1 MQRQFVSR
9 RRVAQK
15 SSCFLPRQRSL
26 GTRSFLPRQRSLG
39 TRSFL
44 CAMGKR
50 AKLDP
55 QGTLLKVVTQ
65 STSCSD
71 SELRRILQGRE
82 GSGAPSIKRLRAAR
96 FDRFDEVMR
105 TIEVETDDGGTWTW
119 PLCQPNLLFAI
130 MASESA
136 HFQQLIRESL
146 RASPC
151 SRERPWNL
159 LVGFDEFVP
168 GNKLQLQ
175 PSRKAMN
182 LSFTFLELGS
192 DSVGGWGSIGAAIF
206 AKLFQSVISSSQ
218 NLIEC
223 PS

>member
-1 MQRQFVSR
+1 MSR
-9 RRVAQK
+9 RRLAQK
-15 SSCFLPRQRSL
+15 SIC
-26 GTRSFLPRQRSLG
+26 FLPRQRSLG

-55 QGTLLKVVTQ
+55 EGSLLKVGIAA
-65 STSCSD
+65 TSSSD
-71 SELRRILQGRE
+71 VELRRILQARE
-82 GSGAPSIKRLRAAR
+82 GSDAPTIKKLRAAR
-96 FDRFDEVMR
+96 YDRFDPVMR

-119 PLCQPNLLFAI
+119 HLCQPNLLFAT
-130 MASESA
+130 MVSESA
-136 HFQQLIRESL
+136 PLQQLLRESL
-146 RASPC
+146 RSSPC
-151 SRERPWNL
+151 SRDRPWNL

-192 DSVGGWGSIGAAIF
+192 DSVGEVGSIGAGIF
-206 AKLFQSVISSSQ
+206 ATLFQCVISSLQ
-218 NLIEC
+218 NLTGC

>member
-1 MQRQFVSR
+1 
-9 RRVAQK
+9 
-15 SSCFLPRQRSL
+15 
-26 GTRSFLPRQRSLG
+26 
-39 TRSFL
+39 
-44 CAMGKR
+44 MGKR

-55 QGTLLKVVTQ
+55 EDTLLKVVTQ
-65 STSCSD
+65 AASCSD
-71 SELRRILQGRE
+71 LELRRILQARE
-82 GSGAPSIKRLRAAR
+82 GSDAPTCDDLRAAR
-96 FDRFDEVMR
+96 HERFDAVVR

-119 PLCQPNLLFAI
+119 PLCQPNLLFAM

-136 HFQQLIRESL
+136 PFKQLIRESL
-146 RASPC
+146 IASPC
-151 SRERPWNL
+151 SRDRPWSL

-192 DSVGGWGSIGAAIF
+192 DSVGEVGSIGAEIF
-206 AKLFQSVISSSQ
+206 AKLFQCVISSLQ

>member
-15 SSCFLPRQRSL
+15 SSCFLPRQS
-26 GTRSFLPRQRSLG
+26 SLG

-65 STSCSD
+65 ATSCSD
-71 SELRRILQGRE
+71 SELRRILQARE
-82 GSGAPSIKRLRAAR
+82 GSDAPSARVLRAAR
-96 FDRFDEVMR
+96 LERFDAVMR

-136 HFQQLIRESL
+136 PFQQLIRESL

>member
-15 SSCFLPRQRSL
+15 SSCFLPRQS
-26 GTRSFLPRQRSLG
+26 SLG

-82 GSGAPSIKRLRAAR
+82 GSGAPSIKKLRAAR

-119 PLCQPNLLFAI
+119 PLCQPNLLFAT

-136 HFQQLIRESL
+136 PLQQLIRESL

>member
-15 SSCFLPRQRSL
+15 SSCFLPRQS
-26 GTRSFLPRQRSLG
+26 SLG

-65 STSCSD
+65 ATSCSD

-82 GSGAPSIKRLRAAR
+82 GSGAPSTKRLRAAR

-136 HFQQLIRESL
+136 PFQQLIRESL

-192 DSVGGWGSIGAAIF
+192 DSVGGWGNIGAAIF